1 MRYSKK
7 SIMKKRYPL
16 LLLSSFISS
25 FSFAQ
30 VNLGEVVVVSPH
42 KDSSAVINQEM
53 MSKLQRLN
61 VSSALNLLPGI
72 TLGNIGPRNE
82 SVVYIRGFDLRQVPV
97 FIDGIPV
104 YVPYDGYVDL
114 ARFTTYDLSKIVVNK
129 GNASVL
135 YGPNTM
141 GGAINLVS
149 KQPFKKLEVQGNLG
163 WLSGGYDGALNI
175 GSRWKKFY
183 VQAGVSKYQR
193 DYYRLPDNFES
204 TKTEDGGKRENSYN
218 ADVKFNVKLAYTP
231 NANSE
236 YAIGYVNQHG
246 EKGTPVYAGKD
257 TLNAQFKSP
266 RFWKWPYWDKQSLYF
281 LSNTKLDSSS
291 YLKVRAFYD
300 QFRNCLESYDDANY
314 KAQTRPY
321 AFTSF
326 YDDYSVGANAEYG
339 KALSNANSLKAALH
353 YKKDI
358 HRENN
363 AGEPV
368 RKTSDNTYSVG
379 LTDQHRFTE
388 KWSAEAGISFNAR
401 ESDGAEEYNSQ
412 TKAISQFPANKNT
425 AWNVQASLSYQLT
438 QRQWLEASFGRMT
451 RFATIK
457 DRYSYRMGTAIP
469 NPDLKAEQ
477 ATHYELK
484 YNDVSKS
491 RLRIEAAVFYS
502 RINDVIQQVNNV
514 KFDTAAA
521 RWQSQM
527 QNKGR
532 AAFYGGEASVNYLI
546 TAGLNAGVNYSFIA
560 RRNLDNKALHFT
572 DVPEHKITGI
582 VGYSIKRF
590 ELIVDGSYNTFRY
603 STSYGT
609 KAPGFFLLNGNGSF
623 SINKY
628 LKFSAGVNNVFDK
641 NYMLVEGYV
650 EQGRNYY
657 SKIIFNL

>member
-1 MRYSKK
+1 
-7 SIMKKRYPL
+7 MKTRAPL
-16 LLLSSFISS
+16 LFIFSLISS
-25 FSFAQ
+25 FSYAQ
-30 VNLGEVVVVSPH
+30 VNLGEVVITSQRQ
-42 KDSSAVINQEM
+42 DSSSVIGQKTM
-53 MSKLQRLN
+53 TQLQRLN
-61 VSSALNLLPGI
+61 VASALNLLPGI

-82 SVVYIRGFDLRQVPV
+82 SVVYLRGFDLRQVPV

-114 ARFTTYDLSKIVVNK
+114 ARFTTYDLSKITVSK

-149 KQPFKKLEVQGNLG
+149 KQPTRKLEVQGNLG

-183 VQAGVSKYQR
+183 VQAGVSKFQR
-193 DYYRLPDNFES
+193 DYFKLPNDS
-204 TKTEDGGKRENSYN
+204 KRENSYN
-218 ADVKFNVKLAYTP
+218 SDAKVNVKLAYTP

-257 TLNAQFKSP
+257 TLNSQFKSP

-300 QFRNCLESYDDANY
+300 QFRNRLESYDDAKY
-314 KAQTRPY
+314 TTQTKPY

-339 KALSNANSLKAALH
+339 RALSSANSIKAALH

-368 RKTSDNTYSVG
+368 RKTSDNTYSAG
-379 LTDQHRFTE
+379 LTDEHQFSE
-388 KWSAEAGISFNAR
+388 KWRATAGVSFNAR
-401 ESDGAEEYNSQ
+401 ESDGAEEYNST
-412 TKAISQFPANKNT
+412 TKVISQFPANKNN
-425 AWNVQASLSYQLT
+425 AVNVQASLSYQPT
-438 QRQWLEASFGRMT
+438 SSRFLEASFGRMT

-457 DRYSYRMGTAIP
+457 DRYSYRLGTAIP

-484 YNDVSKS
+484 YNDVSIA
-491 RLRIEAAVFYS
+491 RLRIQAAVFYS
-502 RINDVIQQVNNV
+502 RINDVIQMVNNV
-514 KFDTAAA
+514 KFDTAAS

-532 AAFYGGEASVNYLI
+532 AEFYGGEASFNYQI
-546 TAGLNAGVNYSFIA
+546 TTGLNAGVNYSYIT
-560 RRNLDNKALHFT
+560 RKNLDNKALHFT
-572 DVPEHKITGI
+572 DVPEHKLTGI
-582 VGYSIKRF
+582 IGYAIKRL
-590 ELIVDGSYNTFRY
+590 ELNVDGSYNSFRY

-609 KAPGFFLLNGNGSF
+609 KAPGFFLLNGGGSF
-623 SINKY
+623 IINKY
-628 LKFSAGVNNVFDK
+628 LKFSAGVNNIFDK
-641 NYMLVEGYV
+641 EYMLVEGYP
-650 EQGRNYY
+650 EQGRNFFT
-657 SKIIFNL
+657 KLLFNL

>member
-1 MRYSKK
+1 
-7 SIMKKRYPL
+7 MKKRYPL
-16 LLLSSFISS
+16 VFLCTFISS
-25 FSFAQ
+25 FSYAQ
-30 VNLGEVVVVSPH
+30 ISRTFNLGEVVVVSQRA
-42 KDSSAVINQEM
+42 DSSSMISQAA
-53 MSKLQRLN
+53 MSKLQRLT
-61 VSSALNLLPGI
+61 VASALNLLPGI

-82 SVVYIRGFDLRQVPV
+82 SVVYLRGFDLRQVPV

-114 ARFTTYDLSKIVVNK
+114 ARFTTYDLSKITVNK

-149 KQPFKKLEVQGNLG
+149 KQPVKKLEVQGNLG

-193 DYYRLPDNFES
+193 DYFRLPDGFES

-218 ADVKFNVKLAYTP
+218 SDTKVNIKLAYTP

-257 TLNAQFKSP
+257 TLNAQFKNP

-300 QFRNCLESYDDANY
+300 QFRNRLESYDDANY
-314 KAQTRPY
+314 KAQTKAY

-339 KALSNANSLKAALH
+339 RALSTANNIKAALH

-379 LTDQHRFTE
+379 LTDQHRFSE
-388 KWSAEAGISFNAR
+388 KWNAEAGISFNAR
-401 ESDGAEEYNSQ
+401 ASDGAEEYNSQ
-412 TKAISQFPANKNT
+412 NKTIGQFPANTNN
-425 AWNVQASLSYQLT
+425 AWNVQARLSYQFT
-438 QRQWLEASFGRMT
+438 QQQWLEASFGRMT

-469 NPDLKAEQ
+469 NPELKAER
-477 ATHYELK
+477 ANHYELT
-484 YNDVSKS
+484 YNDASIS
-491 RLRIEAAVFYS
+491 NLRIQAAVFYS

-532 AAFYGGEASVNYLI
+532 AEFYGGEVSLNYQI
-546 TAGLNAGVNYSFIA
+546 MAGLNTGLNYSFIT
-560 RRNLDNKALHFT
+560 RKNLDNKTIHFT
-572 DVPEHKITGI
+572 DVPEHKLTGI
-582 VGYSIKRF
+582 VGYNVKRF
-590 ELIVDGSYNTFRY
+590 EVNVDGSYNTFRY

-609 KAPGFFLLNGNGSF
+609 KAPGFFLLNGGGSF
-623 SINKY
+623 TINKH
-628 LKFSAGVNNVFDK
+628 LKFCAGVNNIFDK
-641 NYMLVEGYV
+641 NYMLVEGYT
-650 EQGRNYY
+650 EQGRNYFT
-657 SKIIFNL
+657 KILFNL